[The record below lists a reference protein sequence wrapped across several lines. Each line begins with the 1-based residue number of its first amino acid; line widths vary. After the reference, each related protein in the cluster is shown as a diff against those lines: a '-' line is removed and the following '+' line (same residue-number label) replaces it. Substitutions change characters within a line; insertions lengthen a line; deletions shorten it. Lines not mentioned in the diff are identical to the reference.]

1 MLNKEKK
8 NGKSEIGYMMCKGQR
23 IPVLKAESIEK
34 ISNLKTGLIYKDMNA
49 FLADVADINTATT
62 KEDLRKDLTVKVA
75 PIKITGI
82 TNN

>member
-8 NGKSEIGYMMCKGQR
+8 NGKSEIGYMMFRCQR

-49 FLADVADINTATT
+49 LLADVADINTATT

-75 PIKITGI
+75 PINITGI